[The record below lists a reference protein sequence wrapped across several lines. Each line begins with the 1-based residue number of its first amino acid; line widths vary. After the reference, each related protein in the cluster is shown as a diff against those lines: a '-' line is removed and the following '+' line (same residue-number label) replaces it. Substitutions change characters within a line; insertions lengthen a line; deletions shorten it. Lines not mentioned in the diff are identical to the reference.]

1 MQITW
6 VELYNTQLP
15 FFFLWILTSFVI
27 LCHRI
32 WDLSLEKDEEE
43 EAEFKARTK
52 EQVNAP
58 EDLPP
63 QLLFI
68 HQVIWITLVNI
79 LNTFGKTYTQLSR
92 TYLMT

>member
-1 MQITW
+1 
-6 VELYNTQLP
+6 LN
-15 FFFLWILTSFVI
+15 LTSFVI

-43 EAEFKARTK
+43 EAEFRAKTQ

-68 HQVIWITLVNI
+68 HQVI
-79 LNTFGKTYTQLSR
+79 
-92 TYLMT
+92 

>member
-1 MQITW
+1 MLFIFW
-6 VELYNTQLP
+6 DFKVVCIG
-15 FFFLWILTSFVI
+15 FH
-27 LCHRI
+27 HRI

-43 EAEFKARTK
+43 EAEFKAKTK

-68 HQVIWITLVNI
+68 HQVYQDLSVNNY
-79 LNTFGKTYTQLSR
+79 LDGR
-92 TYLMT
+92 TP